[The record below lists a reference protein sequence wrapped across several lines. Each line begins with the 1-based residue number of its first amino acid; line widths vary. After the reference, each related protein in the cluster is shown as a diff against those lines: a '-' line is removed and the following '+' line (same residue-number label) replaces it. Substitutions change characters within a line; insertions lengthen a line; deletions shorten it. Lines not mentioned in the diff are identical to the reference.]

1 MSVTD
6 RLLEHA
12 DTWANGFTA
21 GELSVMPTL
30 QLAVV
35 ACQDSRLDPQGLL
48 GLGPGEAHYMRNAG
62 GTVTDDML
70 RSLVI
75 SQRFLGTREIIL
87 IHHTDC
93 GMLRFK
99 DDDLLD
105 DLHAETGMRPTW
117 AVETFDDL
125 DDDLRQSM
133 RRIHTSPFIA
143 YKDNVRGFVY
153 EVETGRLREVKLN
166 EGRDSHRDAGVS
178 WRTGNTPD

>member
-1 MSVTD
+1 MDLID
-6 RLLEHA
+6 RLVGNA
-12 DTWANGFTA
+12 DEWVKDFTA
-21 GELSVMPTL
+21 GELAVQPTL
-30 QLAVV
+30 RLAVV

-87 IHHTDC
+87 IQHTDC
-93 GMLRFK
+93 GMLKFT
-99 DDDLLD
+99 DDALLD

-133 RRIHTSPFIA
+133 RRIKTSPFIP
-143 YKDNVRGFVY
+143 YKDSVRGFVY
-153 EVETGRLREVKLN
+153 KVETGKLREVKLLD
-166 EGRDSHRDAGVS
+166 GSDSHREAGKS
-178 WRTGNTPD
+178 

>member
-6 RLLEHA
+6 RLLENA
-12 DTWANGFTA
+12 DAWADGFTA

-75 SQRFLGTREIIL
+75 SQRFLGTREIVL

-133 RRIHTSPFIA
+133 RRIQTSPFIPH
-143 YKDNVRGFVY
+143 KDHVRGFVY
-153 EVETGRLREVKLN
+153 EVETGRLREVKLT
-166 EGRDSHRDAGVS
+166 EGSDAHREAGVN
-178 WRTGNTPD
+178 WRTGNASS

>member
-1 MSVTD
+1 MDLID
-6 RLLEHA
+6 RLVGNA
-12 DTWANGFTA
+12 DEWAKNFNA
-21 GELSVMPTL
+21 GELAVQPKL
-30 QLAVV
+30 HLAVV
-35 ACQDSRLDPQGLL
+35 ACQDSRLDPQSLL

-62 GTVTDDML
+62 GVVTDDML

-93 GMLRFK
+93 GMLKFK

-105 DLHAETGMRPTW
+105 DLQAETGMRPTW

-133 RRIHTSPFIA
+133 RRIQTSPFIP
-143 YKDNVRGFVY
+143 YKEHVRGFVY
-153 EVETGRLREVKLN
+153 EVETGRLREVKLT
-166 EGRDSHRDAGVS
+166 EGSDAHREAGVN
-178 WRTGNTPD
+178 WRTGNASD

>member
-1 MSVTD
+1 MDLID
-6 RLLEHA
+6 RLVGHA
-12 DTWANGFTA
+12 DEWVKDFTA
-21 GELSVMPTL
+21 GELAVQPTL
-30 QLAVV
+30 RLAVV

-87 IHHTDC
+87 IQHTDC
-93 GMLRFK
+93 GMLKFT
-99 DDDLLD
+99 DDALLD

-133 RRIHTSPFIA
+133 RRIETSPFIP
-143 YKDNVRGFVY
+143 YKDSVRGFVY
-153 EVETGRLREVKLN
+153 EVETGRLREVKLLD
-166 EGRDSHRDAGVS
+166 GSDSHREAGKS
-178 WRTGNTPD
+178 